1 MSHRIG
7 KHLRS
12 NVVGYIALFIA
23 LTIAPAWAATLAPDS
38 VRSKHI
44 KDTQVREADLDTNA
58 VTTEKIASGQVQGDD
73 IQNASVTAAKISDG
87 NVGIA
92 EIDNSTVQARITPGC
107 PAGEAIQSVSLVGA
121 VTCIDVEPA
130 R

>member
-1 MSHRIG
+1 MIG

-38 VRSKHI
+38 VKSKHI
-44 KDTQVREADLDTNA
+44 KDTHVREADLDTNA
-58 VTTEKIASGQVQGDD
+58 VTTEKIGSSQVQGDD

-87 NVGIA
+87 NVGFA
-92 EIDNSTVQARITPGC
+92 EIQNDEVQARLASGC
-107 PAGEAIQSVSLVGA
+107 SAGQAIQSVSSLGV
-121 VTCIDVEPA
+121 VTCINLPAPA